1 MPSSLMPTVPGK
13 MTKLLHSQLKGL
25 EFRLLWLSANC
36 CGTLI
41 RPFLGL
47 GAGTHAATSRTD
59 RNQGTEK
66 ISTQAFG
73 RKQGL
78 SWLESSGVWWKVAKA
93 RCMVLQYNR
102 GKAALSMAQGHKA
115 IPLSTICHQP
125 QHLVPVPSS
134 ALSLSLCGL

>member
-1 MPSSLMPTVPGK
+1 MPTVPGK

-25 EFRLLWLSANC
+25 ELRFLWLSANC

-47 GAGTHAATSRTD
+47 GAGMHAAASRMD

-66 ISTQAFG
+66 ISTQASE

-78 SWLESSGVWWKVAKA
+78 SWLESSGVQWKVPKA
-93 RCMVLQYNR
+93 RRMVLQ
-102 GKAALSMAQGHKA
+102 
-115 IPLSTICHQP
+115 
-125 QHLVPVPSS
+125 
-134 ALSLSLCGL
+134 